1 MLPKVDV
8 PIYELEL
15 PLSKK
20 KIKYRPFLVK
30 EEKILLMA
38 MESEDENASL
48 LAIKQ
53 IISNCCLENNLDIDS
68 VPILDLEYMFL
79 QLRAR
84 SVGEVVNLQYKC
96 NNKIKDEDGN
106 EKDCNHIVPIDVNL
120 LDINPELNPNH
131 TNRITLND
139 KLGLVMK
146 YPSFKSIESTNSNN
160 SEVEALMNVIV
171 DSIDNIYDADN
182 IYYTKDIQKKEL
194 IEFVENL
201 TQEQFKKIQDFF
213 DTLPKIKKE
222 LKFECGK
229 CGYNEKIEV
238 EGIQNFFV

>member
-20 KIKYRPFLVK
+20 KTRYRPFLVK

-38 MESEDENASL
+38 MESEDENASV

-53 IISNCCLENNLDIDS
+53 IISNCCLDDNFDIDS
-68 VPILDLEYMFL
+68 LPLLDLEYMFL

-96 NNKIKDEDGN
+96 NNKVKDEEGN
-106 EKDCNHIVPIDVNL
+106 EKECNHIVPIDVNI
-120 LDINPELNPNH
+120 LDINPEINPNH
-131 TNRITLND
+131 TNEIKLSD
-139 KLGLVMK
+139 KLGIIMK
-146 YPSFKSIESTNSNN
+146 YPSFKSLELTKDV

-171 DSIDNIYDADN
+171 DSIDNIYDTEN
-182 IYYTKDIQKKEL
+182 IYYAKDIQKKEL
-194 IEFVENL
+194 VDFVESL
-201 TQEQFKKIQDFF
+201 TQDQFKKIQNFF

-229 CGYNEKIEV
+229 CGYNEEIEV